1 MSLLGD
7 YYYEFPQPKPLKTR
21 LKDLLDK
28 NVEEKY
34 YISENNGEKC
44 LQFVNAERE
53 RLATQLGAAGEG
65 VQTVATVGI
74 LLSKQ
79 GKQIE
84 KVVNI
89 ANTLMAR
96 DYKGFGNQA
105 TNGVLE
111 WKK

>member
-1 MSLLGD
+1 MLKKNII
-7 YYYEFPQPKPLKTR
+7 YLKTMV
-21 LKDLLDK
+21 K
-28 NVEEKY
+28 NVY
-34 YISENNGEKC
+34 N
-44 LQFVNAERE
+44 LLMQRE
-53 RLATQLGAAGEG
+53 RLATQLGVAGEG

>member
-1 MSLLGD
+1 MITCC
-7 YYYEFPQPKPLKTR
+7 EQFENTTNFQ
-21 LKDLLDK
+21 
-28 NVEEKY
+28 EKY
-34 YISENNGEKC
+34 S
-44 LQFVNAERE
+44 QFVNVE

-65 VQTVATVGI
+65 AQTVATVGI

-84 KVVNI
+84 KAVDI

-96 DYKGFGNQA
+96 DYKGFGNRT

-111 WKK
+111 WKR